1 VSAYRT
7 VPSEDVTA
15 CFTKRAERVF
25 AASAV
30 GQGCPRKGPQRARQ
44 ARELL
49 KPREL
54 SQLVGRGCAMSPD
67 KPQLKK
73 RPPFRMYYCGGKY
86 FLQPSQGD
94 WFIEYA
100 AVCDFTYALSLRDFS
115 SSEIEYDLADMKA
128 NPQTP
133 PVPHLEQRAEERRKR
148 ILEREQ
154 KRETEN
160 ASSNKSGTRKS
171 DSSTS
176 SRKKRSANANKR
188 KGQEHE

>member
-1 VSAYRT
+1 
-7 VPSEDVTA
+7 
-15 CFTKRAERVF
+15 
-25 AASAV
+25 
-30 GQGCPRKGPQRARQ
+30 
-44 ARELL
+44 
-49 KPREL
+49 
-54 SQLVGRGCAMSPD
+54 MNPD

-73 RPPFRMYYCGGKY
+73 RPPRRMYYCGGKY

-100 AVCDFTYALSLRDFS
+100 AVCDFIYALSLRDFS

-154 KRETEN
+154 KRETE
-160 ASSNKSGTRKS
+160 
-171 DSSTS
+171 
-176 SRKKRSANANKR
+176 KRLLKQERDEEKRPFHHFKADEKR
-188 KGQEHE
+188 KREQEKGSRA